1 MTWEQYWYGDVWMV
15 EAYRQADKQ
24 RLERENMMLWLQ
36 GLYNYEALCDA
47 SPIFRDFAKNG
58 TKPVPYRTEPY
69 PLGKKKDVPTEQ
81 EVKNERLKAT
91 LFFKNWAR
99 AAEKKFR

>member
-36 GLYNYEALCDA
+36 GLYNYEALCDT
-47 SPIFRDFAKNG
+47 SPIFRDFAKKG

-69 PLGKKKDVPTEQ
+69 QPGKKKEVPTEQ

-91 LFFKNWAR
+91 LFVKNWAR